1 MFTKELEDL
10 KDKQDDKYNNK
21 NKLEG
26 LDRINKTEKWVSEL
40 EDRLLEIT
48 AMK

>member
-26 LDRINKTEKWVSEL
+26 LDRINKTEK
-40 EDRLLEIT
+40 
-48 AMK
+48 